1 MPLSAWAFALASAI
15 IFGLALNLAQRGIR
29 HIDAAL
35 GSVISIPTACIMFW
49 LSSPWTASFAGWRWD
64 AALLFFCTG
73 LFYPAA
79 VTILTFDATR
89 WLGPNITASLGN
101 MSPLWAVA
109 VGVLVLGEVLGLRQ
123 VAGILAMLVGVT
135 FLTASRG
142 FGGGASWP
150 MWALALPVAAS
161 MLRGI
166 GQPLLKVGFGMWNNP
181 RVATLLCYVAS
192 ASVVITVGLLRTRGT
207 AARFTPLGV
216 KWFMLVGVLNG
227 IATWAG
233 IEAVARGPVALVAPV
248 VATYPL
254 FTLVIGLAMA
264 RSLQLNWKQAAGVA
278 ATVTG
283 VVLLLIG

>member
-15 IFGLALNLAQRGIR
+15 IFGLALNLAQRGMR
-29 HIDAAL
+29 HIAAAL
-35 GSVISIPTACIMFW
+35 GSVISIPTACVMFW
-49 LSSPWTASFAGWRWD
+49 LSAPWTADFSGWRWD
-64 AALLFFCTG
+64 AAILFFCVG

-89 WLGPNITASLGN
+89 WLGPNITASVGN
-101 MSPLWAVA
+101 VSPLWAVA
-109 VGVLVLGEVLGLRQ
+109 AGVLLLGEVLGLRQ
-123 VAGILAMLVGVT
+123 ALGIVAMLVGVT

-142 FGGGASWP
+142 LAGTAAWP
-150 MWALALPVAAS
+150 MWALMLPLAAS

-166 GQPLLKVGFGMWNNP
+166 GQPLLKVGFGIWNNP

-207 AARFTPLGV
+207 DARFTSAGV
-216 KWFMLVGVLNG
+216 AWFMVIGVLNG

-248 VATYPL
+248 VSTYPL

-264 RSLQLNWKQAAGVA
+264 RTLAINWRQGAGVA
-278 ATVTG
+278 LTVAG
-283 VVLLLIG
+283 VVLLLLG